1 MNARPIIAV
10 DAMGGDFGPSV
21 VVPGAIDAARLHD
34 LHVLLVGDTPKVEA
48 ELAKLDLANVH
59 FDIVQADDVV
69 HMNEKPSDI
78 LRRKKNASIQVAC
91 RLVKDGKAD
100 AVVSAGHSG
109 ATVACGMF
117 IMGRLPGVE
126 RPALAALLPTEKNPV
141 VVLDAGANVDCRP
154 YHLFQFGLMGDAFA
168 RDLLGYAAPRV
179 SLLSIGEEEGK
190 GNSQVK
196 EAYEL
201 LKLAQNLNFVGNA
214 EGRDI
219 FTGDIDVVVCDGFV
233 GNVVVKMS
241 EGLASALVRMLKRL
255 FTSGFLPALGGML
268 AKGRLL
274 GLQFLALFEDGLYYR
289 ICREA
294 NEKAYRIAAA
304 CQEAGFPFFA
314 PSSTNQQFPVF
325 PNRLLAR
332 LREKYAVSVWA
343 KVDEE
348 HTAIR
353 LCTSWATREE
363 AVDQL
368 IADIQILGREL

>member
-91 RLVKDGKAD
+91 RLVKEGKAD

-168 RDLLGYAAPRV
+168 RDLLGYAAPRVSLLTVKLNAHSAWISACV

-268 AKGRLL
+268 AKGAFKKFATTIDYAEYGGAPLL
-274 GLQFLALFEDGLYYR
+274 GLQGLAIVCHGRSSARAMQNAIKMAGTFVRKGTNDRLAETIL
-289 ICREA
+289 A
-294 NEKAYRIAAA
+294 NEELTR
-304 CQEAGFPFFA
+304 F
-314 PSSTNQQFPVF
+314 S
-325 PNRLLAR
+325 R
-332 LREKYAVSVWA
+332 
-343 KVDEE
+343 
-348 HTAIR
+348 AI
-353 LCTSWATREE
+353 
-363 AVDQL
+363 
-368 IADIQILGREL
+368 

>member
-91 RLVKDGKAD
+91 RLVKDSKAD

-268 AKGRLL
+268 AKGAFKKFATTIDYAEYGGAPLL
-274 GLQFLALFEDGLYYR
+274 GLQGLAIVCHGRSSARAMQNAIKMAGTFVRKGTNDRLAETIL
-289 ICREA
+289 A
-294 NEKAYRIAAA
+294 NEELTR
-304 CQEAGFPFFA
+304 F
-314 PSSTNQQFPVF
+314 S
-325 PNRLLAR
+325 R
-332 LREKYAVSVWA
+332 
-343 KVDEE
+343 
-348 HTAIR
+348 AI
-353 LCTSWATREE
+353 
-363 AVDQL
+363 
-368 IADIQILGREL
+368 

>member
-1 MNARPIIAV
+1 MREKPVIAV
-10 DAMGGDFGPSV
+10 DAMGGDFGPAV
-21 VVPGAIDAARLHD
+21 VVPGAVEAARLHD
-34 LHVLLVGDTPKVEA
+34 LHILLVGDTPKVEA
-48 ELAKLDLANVH
+48 ELARLDLGNIGCE
-59 FDIVQADDVV
+59 IVQADDVV

-91 RLVKDGKAD
+91 RLVKEGAADG
-100 AVVSAGHSG
+100 VVSAGHSG

-126 RPALAALLPTEKNPV
+126 RPALAALLPTEKEPV

-201 LKLAQNLNFVGNA
+201 LKMAHNLNFIGNA

-219 FTGDIDVVVCDGFV
+219 FTGDVDVVVCDGFV

-241 EGLASALVRMLKRL
+241 EGLAASLVRMLKRV
-255 FTSGFLPALGGML
+255 FTSGVMPALGALL
-268 AKGRLL
+268 ARSAFRNFARTIDYAEYGGAPLL
-274 GLQFLALFEDGLYYR
+274 GLQGLAIVCHGRSNARAMTNAIRMSGAFVRKETNARLAETIL
-289 ICREA
+289 A
-294 NEKAYRIAAA
+294 NEELTR
-304 CQEAGFPFFA
+304 F
-314 PSSTNQQFPVF
+314 S
-325 PNRLLAR
+325 R
-332 LREKYAVSVWA
+332 
-343 KVDEE
+343 
-348 HTAIR
+348 AI
-353 LCTSWATREE
+353 
-363 AVDQL
+363 
-368 IADIQILGREL
+368 

>member
-1 MNARPIIAV
+1 MREKPVIAV
-10 DAMGGDFGPSV
+10 DAMGGDFGPAV
-21 VVPGAIDAARLHD
+21 VVPGAVEAARLHD
-34 LHVLLVGDTPKVEA
+34 LHILLVGDTPKVEA
-48 ELAKLDLANVH
+48 ELARLDLGNIGCE
-59 FDIVQADDVV
+59 IVQADDVV

-91 RLVKDGKAD
+91 RLVKEGAADG
-100 AVVSAGHSG
+100 VVSAGHSG

-126 RPALAALLPTEKNPV
+126 RPALAALLPTEKEPV

-201 LKLAQNLNFVGNA
+201 LKMAHNLNFIGNA

-219 FTGDIDVVVCDGFV
+219 FTGDVDVVVCDGFV

-241 EGLASALVRMLKRL
+241 EGLAASLVRMLKRV
-255 FTSGFLPALGGML
+255 FTSGVMPALGALL
-268 AKGRLL
+268 ARGAFRNFARTIDYAEYGGAPLL
-274 GLQFLALFEDGLYYR
+274 GLQGLAIVCHGRSNARAMTNAIRMSGAFVRKETNARLAETIL
-289 ICREA
+289 A
-294 NEKAYRIAAA
+294 NEELTR
-304 CQEAGFPFFA
+304 F
-314 PSSTNQQFPVF
+314 S
-325 PNRLLAR
+325 R
-332 LREKYAVSVWA
+332 
-343 KVDEE
+343 
-348 HTAIR
+348 AI
-353 LCTSWATREE
+353 
-363 AVDQL
+363 
-368 IADIQILGREL
+368 

>member
-1 MNARPIIAV
+1 MGERPVIAV

-21 VVPGAIDAARLHD
+21 VVPGALEAAREHK
-34 LHVLLVGDTPKVEA
+34 LHVILVGDTPKLES
-48 ELAKLDLANVH
+48 ELGKLKLGDASYEIVH
-59 FDIVQADDVV
+59 ADDVV

-91 RLVKDGKAD
+91 RLVKDGVAD
-100 AVVSAGHSG
+100 GVVSAGHSG

-126 RPALAALLPTEKNPV
+126 RPALAALLPTEKEPV

-168 RDLLGYAAPRV
+168 RDLLGYVSPRV

-201 LKLAQNLNFVGNA
+201 LKMAQKLNFIGNA

-219 FTGDIDVVVCDGFV
+219 FSGDVDVVVCDGFV

-241 EGLASALVRMLKRL
+241 EGLAASLVRMLKRV
-255 FTSGFLPALGGML
+255 FTSGMLPALGALMARG
-268 AKGRLL
+268 AFRKFARTIDYAEYGGAPLL
-274 GLQFLALFEDGLYYR
+274 GLKGLAIVCHGRSNSRAMLNAIKMSGAFVRKRTNTSLAEIIL
-289 ICREA
+289 A
-294 NEKAYRIAAA
+294 NE
-304 CQEAGFPFFA
+304 E
-314 PSSTNQQFPVF
+314 
-325 PNRLLAR
+325 L
-332 LREKYAVSVWA
+332 
-343 KVDEE
+343 
-348 HTAIR
+348 
-353 LCTSWATREE
+353 TRFSR
-363 AVDQL
+363 AL
-368 IADIQILGREL
+368 

>member
-59 FDIVQADDVV
+59 FD
-69 HMNEKPSDI
+69 
-78 LRRKKNASIQVAC
+78 
-91 RLVKDGKAD
+91 LVKDGKAD

-268 AKGRLL
+268 AKGAFKKFATTIDYAEYGGAPLL
-274 GLQFLALFEDGLYYR
+274 GLQGLAIVCHGRSSARAMQNAIKMAGTFVRKGTNDRLAETIL
-289 ICREA
+289 A
-294 NEKAYRIAAA
+294 NEELTR
-304 CQEAGFPFFA
+304 F
-314 PSSTNQQFPVF
+314 S
-325 PNRLLAR
+325 R
-332 LREKYAVSVWA
+332 
-343 KVDEE
+343 
-348 HTAIR
+348 AI
-353 LCTSWATREE
+353 
-363 AVDQL
+363 
-368 IADIQILGREL
+368 